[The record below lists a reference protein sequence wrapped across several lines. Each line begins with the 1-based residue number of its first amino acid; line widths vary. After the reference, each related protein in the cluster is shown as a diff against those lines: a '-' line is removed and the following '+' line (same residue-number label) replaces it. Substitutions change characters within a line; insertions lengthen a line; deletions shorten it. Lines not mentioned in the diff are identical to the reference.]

1 MQSFKEDYACYLLN
15 ELLHTKAAKEQRKEV
30 HVKENS
36 LIIDNG
42 GLLHSFFI
50 SALVSSLS
58 KKLTHL
64 LFSYRLNVT

>member
-15 ELLHTKAAKEQRKEV
+15 ELLHTKAAKEQREEV
-30 HVKENS
+30 HVKENL

-42 GLLHSFFI
+42 VLLYSFFI

-58 KKLTHL
+58 EKSQPIFYFLTA
-64 LFSYRLNVT
+64 